1 MANKKRKKKSKR
13 EQEKER
19 VDRILRGGNP
29 VPRKLVERSVAEI
42 AQQRAAQFEK
52 QSTAAQRM
60 NRYFAAAQDLA
71 PPDHCDPRVEKAQAT
86 LLKNHERLARKRLAA
101 PNIAGDFSGMLPGQI
116 RATIVPPFDYD
127 IVIPSRLGGADADLE
142 ATSNRQTGKM
152 RLSAVST
159 RERVLHGGSMYTTVG
174 IYFHPPSRGRLTVY
188 AAPKFSYQWWTNS
201 LRSTDI
207 VRSFGQL
214 ALTVYGIDV
223 ASDSIGETGTID
235 ATAGNEFFSWDET
248 QSGQINLDFDANV
261 QAPVLSAELNVNRTL
276 VYMLFVSANVHV
288 YGAGWPGSLAGSQ
301 MTVTVPY
308 ISYDFRM
315 EQVIQP
321 F

>member
-1 MANKKRKKKSKR
+1 MAKKKRNKKSKR
-13 EQEKER
+13 EEGRER
-19 VDRILRGGNP
+19 VDRMLRGGDP
-29 VPRKLVERSVAEI
+29 VPLKLVERSVAEI
-42 AQQRAAQFEK
+42 AQQRSAQFEK
-52 QSTAAQRM
+52 QSVAAQRM
-60 NRYFAAAQDLA
+60 NRYFGAAQDLA
-71 PPDHCDPRVEKAQAT
+71 LPDNCDPRVEKAQAA
-86 LLKNHERLARKRLAA
+86 LLKTHERLARQRLAA

-127 IVIPSRLGGADADLE
+127 IIVPSKLGGADPDLE
-142 ATSNRQTGKM
+142 ATSDRRTGKM
-152 RLSAVST
+152 KLSAVST
-159 RERVLHGGSMYTTVG
+159 RDRVLHGGGMYTTVG
-174 IYFHPPSRGRLTVY
+174 VYFHPPSRGKLTVY

-235 ATAGNEFFSWDET
+235 ATAANEFFSWDENK
-248 QSGQINLDFDANV
+248 SGQINLDFDANV

-288 YGAGWPGSLAGSQ
+288 YGAGWPGSLAGSKLS
-301 MTVTVPY
+301 VTVPY
-308 ISYDFRM
+308 ITYDFRM